1 MTSLLEERTVNI
13 TRSFIRPISNS
24 SPSSPPKSRLH
35 RQRMI
40 WAYIFVSLPVIGLL
54 VFSLIPIVF
63 SGWVSLHEWNML
75 SPVNEMPWV
84 GLDNYIYLITQD
96 NVFRMAL
103 GNTFV
108 FVIGGVASNVILGLG
123 LALLL
128 NSRLRGQ
135 ALWRVLYFLPVVT
148 APLALGVI
156 FAFIFNRN
164 YGLINSLLV
173 AIGLPRQPFLSSP
186 YQSLLVIILIAI
198 YQYVGYYIVIF
209 SAGLQGIPQ
218 DYYDA
223 ASVDGANSWQRFW
236 RITLPL
242 LKPVM
247 LFVVVTNT
255 IGGLQVFDLVFST
268 TSGGPVNSTMTIVL
282 HMYNTAFK
290 FSRMGRASAM
300 AFILFAII
308 LTITIIQLRVLRDRT
323 TEA

>member
-1 MTSLLEERTVNI
+1 MNN
-13 TRSFIRPISNS
+13 TRALAGRISES
-24 SPSSPPKSRLH
+24 APPRSHLH

-40 WAYIFVSLPVIGLL
+40 WAYIFVSIPIIGLL
-54 VFSLIPIVF
+54 VFSLIPILF

-75 SPVNEMPWV
+75 SPVGEMPWV
-84 GLDNYIYLITQD
+84 GLENYIYLLTQD
-96 NVFRMAL
+96 NVFRQAL
-103 GNTFV
+103 VNTFV
-108 FVIGGVASNVILGLG
+108 FVIGGVASNVVLGLG

-128 NSRLRGQ
+128 NSKLRGQ
-135 ALWRVLYFLPVVT
+135 SLWRVLYFLPVVT

-164 YGLINSLLV
+164 YGLINSILV
-173 AIGLPRQPFLSSP
+173 GIGIPRQPFLSSP
-186 YQSLLVIILIAI
+186 YQALFVIILMAI

-209 SAGLQGIPQ
+209 VAGLQGIPQ

-223 ASVDGANSWQRFW
+223 ASVDGANAWQRFW

-255 IGGLQVFDLVFST
+255 IGGLQVFDLVFSST
-268 TSGGPVNSTMTIVL
+268 AGGPVNSTQTIVL

-300 AFILFAII
+300 AFILFGII
-308 LTITIIQLRVLRDRT
+308 LVITIIQLRVLRDRT
-323 TEA
+323 ERS